1 MPDREVRIVVNTGP
15 LLALVAATG
24 GLDVLRGLYREIL
37 APREVHAEILAGG
50 TDGFGVKEV
59 GAATWLTIWPTGLSI
74 EPLVRNALDPGE
86 ASVVQLAINEKI
98 GLVCIDEAVGRRVA
112 RMADL
117 KVTGSI
123 GVLLR
128 AIREGRGIDMEDAIG
143 QMTRHGIW
151 LSQPVKE
158 FAIRNAKDLQS

>member
-1 MPDREVRIVVNTGP
+1 MPDREARIVVNTGP

-37 APREVHAEILAGG
+37 VPREVHAEILAGG
-50 TDGFGVKEV
+50 EGGFGVAEV
-59 GAATWLTIWPTGLSI
+59 GSATWLTIWPTNLSI
-74 EPLVRNALDPGE
+74 DPLVRNALDPGE

-98 GLVCIDEAVGRRVA
+98 GLVCIDEAAGRRVA

-123 GVLLR
+123 GILLR
-128 AIREGRGIDMEDAIG
+128 AIREGRAIDMEDAIG
-143 QMTRHGIW
+143 RMTRHGIW
-151 LSQPVKE
+151 LSPQVKE
-158 FAIRNAKDLQS
+158 FAIRHAKSLSA